1 MTEADTVFALRENDH
16 LTRIHLKLAL
26 EDIGFVVDEDDV
38 TIHLRGAPQ
47 NALASLAAARA

>member
-26 EDIGFVVDEDDV
+26 EDIGFVVD
-38 TIHLRGAPQ
+38 GAPQ